1 MMSMA
6 SIRVALADDH
16 PSLRAG
22 IRARLERE
30 DDIEVVGEAGTG
42 EGALQLVASMK
53 PHVLLLDMEMPDLSG
68 VEVAR
73 RLKAAEAP
81 VRILALSAHDDEE
94 YILKLLDSG
103 AAGYLTKHEPL
114 ETIVSAVRGVAA
126 GEDGWLSRD
135 VAAAL
140 MRNRRSRRH
149 LEEDPVRLLSERERE
164 VMHHLA
170 RGESNQQ
177 IGENLFISENT
188 VKKHVNNIY
197 FKLEVSSRAEA
208 VAWAW
213 RHGIVESDTP

>member
-1 MMSMA
+1 MTT
-6 SIRVALADDH
+6 IRVALADDH

-30 DDIEVVGEAGTG
+30 KDIEVVGEASTG
-42 EGALQLVASMK
+42 EEALRLATDLK
-53 PHVLLLDMEMPDLSG
+53 PHVLLLDMEMPDISG
-68 VEVAR
+68 VEVAK
-73 RLKAAEAP
+73 RLKASEAP
-81 VRILALSAHDDEE
+81 VRILALSAHDNEE

-114 ETIVSAVRGVAA
+114 ETIVAAVRGVAR

-140 MRNRRSRRH
+140 MHHRRSRLD
-149 LEEDPVRLLSERERE
+149 LEEDPLRVLSERERE
-164 VMHHLA
+164 VLYHIA
-170 RGESNQQ
+170 KGESNQQ
-177 IGENLFISENT
+177 IGDHLFITEST

-197 FKLEVSSRAEA
+197 FKLEVGSRAEA

-213 RHGIVESDTP
+213 KHGVVEPE

>member
-1 MMSMA
+1 MTT
-6 SIRVALADDH
+6 IRVALADDH

-30 DDIEVVGEAGTG
+30 KDIEVVGEAGTG
-42 EGALQLVASMK
+42 EDALLMAEKLK

-68 VEVAR
+68 VEVAK
-73 RLKAAEAP
+73 RLKSSGAP
-81 VRILALSAHDDEE
+81 VRILALSAHDNEE

-114 ETIVSAVRGVAA
+114 ETIVAAVRGVAR

-140 MRNRRSRRH
+140 MHARRSRRD
-149 LEEDPVRLLSERERE
+149 LQEDPLRVLSERERE
-164 VMHHLA
+164 VLYHIA
-170 RGESNQQ
+170 KGESNQQ
-177 IGENLFISENT
+177 IGDLLFISEST

-213 RHGIVESDTP
+213 KHGVVENDRS

>member
-1 MMSMA
+1 MT

-30 DDIEVVGEAGTG
+30 EDIEVVGEAGTG
-42 EGALQLVASMK
+42 EDALTLVTEMK

-73 RLKAAEAP
+73 RLKAGEVP

-114 ETIVSAVRGVAA
+114 ETIVSAVRGVAR

-140 MRNRRSRRH
+140 MRNRRSRRD
-149 LEEDPVRLLSERERE
+149 LEEDPVRMLSERERE
-164 VMHHLA
+164 VMYHLA

-177 IGENLFISENT
+177 IGEQLFISENT

-213 RHGIVESDTP
+213 THGLVESDKP

>member
-1 MMSMA
+1 MP
-6 SIRVALADDH
+6 SIRVGLADDH

-30 DDIEVVGEAGTG
+30 TDIEVVGEAGTG
-42 EGALQLVASMK
+42 EEALQLVAERE
-53 PHVLLLDMEMPDLSG
+53 PHVLLLDMEMPGLSG

-73 RLKAAEAP
+73 RLQMAETP
-81 VRILALSAHDDEE
+81 VRVLALSAHDNEE

-114 ETIVSAVRGVAA
+114 ETIVSAVRGVAR

-140 MRNRRSRRH
+140 MRHRRDQMF
-149 LEEDPVRLLSERERE
+149 LEEDPARVLSERERE
-164 VMHHLA
+164 VLLHLA
-170 RGESNQQ
+170 AGESNKQ
-177 IGENLFISENT
+177 IADLLYISEST

-197 FKLEVSSRAEA
+197 FKLDVSSRAEA

-213 RHGIVESDTP
+213 KHGVVES